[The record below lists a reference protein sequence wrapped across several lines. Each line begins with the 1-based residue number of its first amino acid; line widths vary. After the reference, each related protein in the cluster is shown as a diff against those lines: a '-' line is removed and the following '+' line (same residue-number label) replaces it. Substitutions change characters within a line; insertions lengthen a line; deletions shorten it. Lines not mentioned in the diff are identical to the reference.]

1 MKTGTNIFSDD
12 WIALVF
18 EGRNQEYG
26 AFDLRHLSN
35 KRHRRAII
43 IAFVLFTIGIC
54 SPTIIKKVMP
64 KGRERNVEVTTLA
77 NLKLEDAAPEKPKEI
92 YIPPP
97 PVRSTIKFTAPVIK
111 PDEEIPA
118 EEQMKTQDELNK
130 TDITIG
136 AADVKGVDTLPPDL
150 SGLEADAQG
159 QQIVEV
165 ETLPFALVEEQPIF
179 PGGED
184 ALLAF
189 IQKTTRY
196 PDEAIEAGVSGR
208 VFIGFVIDTNGK
220 VTNVKLLRGIS
231 RALDEEAL
239 RVIRLMPDWMPGR
252 QNGHT
257 VRVSYSVPVNF
268 VLH

>member
-1 MKTGTNIFSDD
+1 MKTGTNIFSDE

-18 EGRNQEYG
+18 EGRNQDYG
-26 AFDLRHLSN
+26 AFEIRHLSN
-35 KRHRRAII
+35 KRHRRAIL
-43 IAFVLFTIGIC
+43 IAFILFTVGLTA
-54 SPTIIKKVMP
+54 PTVFKKIMP
-64 KGRERNVEVTTLA
+64 KSKERNLQVTTLA
-77 NLKLEDAAPEKPKEI
+77 DIKLDAPAPEKPKEI

-111 PDEEIPA
+111 PDEEIPQ
-118 EEQMKTQDELNK
+118 EEEMKTQDELNK
-130 TDITIG
+130 TEITIG
-136 AADVKGVDTLPPDL
+136 AADVKGIDTLPPDL

-165 ETLPFALVEEQPIF
+165 EVLPFALVEEQPIF

-208 VFIGFVIDTNGK
+208 VFVGFVIDTRGK
-220 VTNVKLLRGIS
+220 VTNVKLLRGVS